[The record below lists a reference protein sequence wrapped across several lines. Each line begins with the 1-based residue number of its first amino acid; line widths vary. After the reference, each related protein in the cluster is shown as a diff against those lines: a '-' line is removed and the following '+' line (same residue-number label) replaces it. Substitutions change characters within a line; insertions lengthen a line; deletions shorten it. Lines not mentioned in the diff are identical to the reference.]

1 MAVEKENSSIILDI
15 FTSRD
20 LVQLQVLYGM
30 ENVRKNELV
39 FGKVNKTGN
48 YFNIDFIFSHFS
60 RSIFMASNFDGYSSK
75 YYYSY
80 PDQSNMKILVH
91 VPIYIYRHT

>member
-15 FTSRD
+15 FTSRN

-39 FGKVNKTGN
+39 FGKVNKKQVIILILILFFHTFPGL
-48 YFNIDFIFSHFS
+48 FSWHPTLMAIAVSTTIHTS
-60 RSIFMASNFDGYSSK
+60 RSIK
-75 YYYSY
+75 YKNTSTCT
-80 PDQSNMKILVH
+80 N
-91 VPIYIYRHT
+91 IYL